1 MAFVGF
7 HEENRY
13 SYAVRMEKLAI
24 AIGEAVRTGESR
36 ADYLQTASDFRERKQ
51 KSRPRAALY
60 TLAFRFSFQ
69 CLFKSRTARAKC
81 TVGIDGPTAQRVT
94 RKQFPFQP
102 Y

>member
-51 KSRPRAALY
+51 KSRPRAAFYL
-60 TLAFRFSFQ
+60 RFKLTQ
-69 CLFKSRTARAKC
+69 
-81 TVGIDGPTAQRVT
+81 VT
-94 RKQFPFQP
+94 EACISQNSIQF
-102 Y
+102 